1 MSSAKRVGW
10 FTIAGITLLMVLA
23 QQAVSAGP
31 FGSFETPINGSTVRG
46 TVMVTGWALD
56 DVAVASVR
64 IYRMDGTNL
73 IYIADAALVEGARPD
88 VATAYP
94 YYPHNRKAGWAYSL
108 VTNFLP
114 DGGNSSYTLYVTA
127 TDNEGNTVPLGTR
140 TIHCDNNNAV
150 KPFGTFDT
158 PAHGSTVSGIAYMN
172 WGWVLTPQPNTIPTD
187 GSTIHVYIDGALVGH
202 PNYNIYRADLAS
214 LLPGFNNSNGAGAS
228 FTFDTT
234 SYSDGV
240 HTIQWTATDNAGNS
254 DGIGGRYFTIQNG
267 PPVTAPA
274 VTTAAITA
282 ITATTASG
290 GGNVTS
296 DGGDPVTE
304 RGVCWST
311 SEHPLAS
318 FTDKTT
324 DGTGTG
330 SFTSTLT
337 GLAPGTT
344 YYVRAYAVN
353 GRGTSYGNDV
363 TFTVAS
369 IPTLTEWGIIIMAI
383 LLLGSSLRMM
393 RGKRHI

>member
-23 QQAVSAGP
+23 QQALGAGP

-56 DVAVASVR
+56 DVAVASVK

-73 IYIADAALVEGARPD
+73 VYIADAAFVEGARPD

-127 TDNEGNTVPLGTR
+127 TDNEGNTVPFGTR

-158 PAHGSTVSGIAYMN
+158 PAHGATVSGIAYMN

-187 GSTIHVYIDGALVGH
+187 GSTIHVYIDGVNVGH

-214 LLPGFNNSNGAGAS
+214 LLPGYNNSNGAGGY

-234 SYSDGV
+234 AYSNGV
-240 HTIQWTATDNAGNS
+240 HTIQWVATDNGGNS
-254 DGIGGRYFTIQNG
+254 DGIGARYFTIQNG
-267 PPVTAPA
+267 PA
-274 VTTAAITA
+274 VTVPVVTTTATTA
-282 ITATTASG
+282 LTATTASG
-290 GGNVTS
+290 GGTVSS

-311 SEHPLAS
+311 SPHPLAS
-318 FTDKTT
+318 YSHTT

-330 SFTSTLT
+330 SFASALT

-363 TFTVAS
+363 TFTVSS
-369 IPTLTEWGIIIMAI
+369 IPALTEWGIITMAI
-383 LLLGSSLRMM
+383 LLLVSSLWIM
-393 RGKRHI
+393 RRKWRI